1 MFAVFVM
8 VLVIMIVMMIFV
20 IMIMAVA
27 SLTVLMVVVLVVMVF
42 VIMLVIVVMVVL
54 VAAGALVL
62 IHVEVDAAIL
72 HRMHHGVLQLALVH
86 IHHGGHEVEIRLLGG
101 FQMIVVLN
109 TYLQVGE
116 VQSDPFA
123 IDGD

>member
-8 VLVIMIVMMIFV
+8 VLVIMIVVMVLMV
-20 IMIMAVA
+20 MAVA
-27 SLTVLMVVVLVVMVF
+27 FLAVLIVVVLVVMMF
-42 VIMLVIVVMVVL
+42 VIMLVIVVMVVI
-54 VAAGALVL
+54 VTAGALMLV
-62 IHVEVDAAIL
+62 HMEVYTAIL